1 LFKSG
6 YPQQRQGAFFDLS
19 DAFPGDALDGR
30 DLIEGMRLV
39 AVEPEPGSQD
49 GRLYA
54 GKVERIPAAQPR
66 RQEHPHRRGEGN
78 PLHAANVLRVGTTP
92 VSQHS
97 VIDVVASRALRG
109 FEDGHPVLDNLG

>member
-1 LFKSG
+1 VRRRDYRHRLAGSLCASGSLAALFPRIDRRGRPSQCQLVIEVLFQSG
-6 YPQQRQGAFFDLS
+6 YPQQRQGAFSDLS

-54 GKVERIPAAQPR
+54 GKV
-66 RQEHPHRRGEGN
+66 
-78 PLHAANVLRVGTTP
+78 T
-92 VSQHS
+92 HS
-97 VIDVVASRALRG
+97 MQRTSCV
-109 FEDGHPVLDNLG
+109 